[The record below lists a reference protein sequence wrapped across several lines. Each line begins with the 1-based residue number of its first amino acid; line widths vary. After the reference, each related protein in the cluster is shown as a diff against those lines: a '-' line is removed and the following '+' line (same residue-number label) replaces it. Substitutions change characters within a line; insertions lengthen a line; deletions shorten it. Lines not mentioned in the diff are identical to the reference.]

1 MLKKL
6 IVLLLFLSIHLFAAE
21 TVYAWG
27 YGDLLVETLKAV
39 KYMFSIGEFRDFW
52 KIAVLISM
60 ISAVLMMLT
69 PNPDFLK
76 LPKIFIFTMGIYALF
91 VTAKIDVYVDDKA
104 DNTNSGVVTQVP
116 WAVGYP
122 LALFSALE
130 YRIGAT
136 YETATSIPNG
146 MKYSDSGFMTP
157 ISIFN
162 QATSHKIVTPFL
174 YQNLDNYIMECV
186 MPDIENGY
194 KDYRTLIS
202 NDNVWSYLGN
212 TSPAIFML
220 YNDQDNN
227 TSLKT
232 CTEVYS
238 SLNSLLTAY
247 VGTSGE
253 GMEYLGKSL
262 GMLSSSA
269 VSSKLGI
276 ANQYLSN
283 SSKNASQLLLQTTAI
298 NMFSET
304 FRSYAA
310 MNGASVENAAFH
322 SASAG
327 QAASAQMVV
336 SGILGSKYIPIMKG
350 VLTAII
356 VGLTPILALMMATPM
371 AFKLIMGY
379 ITILAWLCAWHFGEA
394 ILNHIMLTKTQSA
407 LNSYGDLIFQ
417 NKGLIQSTMTDYINM
432 AASMYWTV
440 PTIAGLIVTGFSL
453 SAFMSLNNAMTTKLD
468 RTASAIGGDM
478 GKGNMNFGN
487 VGHNTYSA
495 NKLDA
500 LASQVMGN
508 SFRYD
513 DLATSSRGSKSEQF
527 NSLSSQSG
535 SQAFG
540 GGLGASW
547 SNSALAQQLGTSYD
561 FNTGN
566 FKGEDIG
573 RGQKQATSGGT
584 IQSTNSSGENVTFDY
599 SGGAIFQKG
608 DDGKYQPYTG
618 TFTAKHNG
626 ESITSVWEGG
636 VEKSR
641 TLEDQQKNKMEVTT
655 ENNGVD
661 KSFKW
666 ESGQDKGSFLSGIY
680 HAKSGSLSVTD
691 GIVHGRSLKKDD
703 SGMITFNDGDAT
715 TFMKEV
721 GKVHDNSRAKGE
733 EISTNTSKDDRQNR
747 QEDFKTGASAS
758 AGGNIGFLGAKADIS
773 KQYTSAQLD
782 STGKTLSVTDKDGK
796 VEKWSL
802 TEGERD
808 SLQKIASNMRS
819 ESSGVTASKDLTGDR
834 LQSIV
839 QDSLNKGQDVNTTMK
854 NIVQNKDA
862 YHSGSVAMTK
872 NGAASEA
879 SQSIG
884 NAKESIKGAPLMNM
898 DISDDSKKTKNEV
911 LGSYELEN
919 GKGSNAEDTM
929 SKAIDDNIYKALG
942 TAALATGVGAYV
954 SKDKIME
961 MYKKN
966 GGDFNQTVADLSA
979 ATEKADSALKTG
991 KGGKGTKEAF
1001 EALGLEEHAKK
1012 EGFVFNK
1019 DGSVD
1024 ADKTRAGRSI
1034 AEANRRTESY
1044 INSTMENNKG
1054 VPKTG
1059 DQIGRD
1065 MLAEQINKD
1074 LANATTPKE
1083 INNLNKLKDDVLS
1096 GKEISNQRLASAGY
1110 GKQINSSAPI
1120 EIDSIVQT
1128 KDRGNFGTV
1137 TGINKDGS
1145 YNVHFVNPETGKE
1158 ATIKY
1163 SEENLTNTKKNSLQG
1178 NFDFSSVG
1186 NNYAE
1191 KVSYMN
1197 PGDSRAKKTS
1207 LDNDG
1212 DTKHNQGGSVYKK
1225 AAYIIGGV
1233 TGSVALGSVLNPAGT
1248 PFDPTS
1254 LGQGSDQ
1261 LPLRKPENPFS
1272 QGQNNSSVNFKTDG
1286 SAGNIDTPTK
1296 GITETL
1302 KVMETNKNK
1311 APQQVE
1317 EVKEKK

>member
-655 ENNGVD
+655 ENNGID

-680 HAKSGSLSVTD
+680 HAKSGNLSVTD

-703 SGMITFNDGDAT
+703 SGITTYNL
-715 TFMKEV
+715 
-721 GKVHDNSRAKGE
+721 
-733 EISTNTSKDDRQNR
+733 
-747 QEDFKTGASAS
+747 
-758 AGGNIGFLGAKADIS
+758 GNIKSLNLSEGSNYTDQNSNSNKKDETSGNTKENSSTESDS
-773 KQYTSAQLD
+773 KNKIAA
-782 STGKTLSVTDKDGK
+782 VTGK
-796 VEKWSL
+796 VETSAGFQIMGSGVKASAAASITGDVKNGYTDMSIDKNSNSL
-802 TEGERD
+802 TMTNSKGETKTY
-808 SLQKIASNMRS
+808 SLSSSEIEQLQTNMS
-819 ESSGVTASKDLTGDR
+819 KLTANSSGVAASKDLTGDR

-839 QDSLNKGQDVNTTMK
+839 QDGLNKGQDVNTTMK

-862 YHSGSVAMTK
+862 YHSGSVAMTENLDKK
-872 NGAASEA
+872 NIDNNQYIERGIIPTSLVNQE
-879 SQSIG
+879 IT
-884 NAKESIKGAPLMNM
+884 KEEL
-898 DISDDSKKTKNEV
+898 DDR
-911 LGSYELEN
+911 
-919 GKGSNAEDTM
+919 M
-929 SKAIDDNIYKALG
+929 
-942 TAALATGVGAYV
+942 
-954 SKDKIME
+954 
-961 MYKKN
+961 KN
-966 GGDFNQTVADLSA
+966 GGRGKNAR
-979 ATEKADSALKTG
+979 ELK
-991 KGGKGTKEAF
+991 
-1001 EALGLEEHAKK
+1001 
-1012 EGFVFNK
+1012 
-1019 DGSVD
+1019 
-1024 ADKTRAGRSI
+1024 
-1034 AEANRRTESY
+1034 
-1044 INSTMENNKG
+1044 
-1054 VPKTG
+1054 
-1059 DQIGRD
+1059 
-1065 MLAEQINKD
+1065 
-1074 LANATTPKE
+1074 
-1083 INNLNKLKDDVLS
+1083 
-1096 GKEISNQRLASAGY
+1096 
-1110 GKQINSSAPI
+1110 
-1120 EIDSIVQT
+1120 
-1128 KDRGNFGTV
+1128 
-1137 TGINKDGS
+1137 
-1145 YNVHFVNPETGKE
+1145 
-1158 ATIKY
+1158 
-1163 SEENLTNTKKNSLQG
+1163 ENLENIKDKMTSTYSADGTITNSEGEKRAWTSSSPHYKG
-1178 NFDFSSVG
+1178 N
-1186 NNYAE
+1186 
-1191 KVSYMN
+1191 
-1197 PGDSRAKKTS
+1197 
-1207 LDNDG
+1207 
-1212 DTKHNQGGSVYKK
+1212 
-1225 AAYIIGGV
+1225 
-1233 TGSVALGSVLNPAGT
+1233 T
-1248 PFDPTS
+1248 PTP
-1254 LGQGSDQ
+1254 
-1261 LPLRKPENPFS
+1261 
-1272 QGQNNSSVNFKTDG
+1272 DG

-1311 APQQVE
+1311 TPQQVE